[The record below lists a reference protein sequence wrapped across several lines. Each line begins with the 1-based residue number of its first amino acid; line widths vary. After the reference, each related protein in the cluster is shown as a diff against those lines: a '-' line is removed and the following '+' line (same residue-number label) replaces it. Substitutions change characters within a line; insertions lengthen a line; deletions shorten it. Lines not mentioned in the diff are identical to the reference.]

1 MRRASHLTRRLTA
14 SLALTAVAGLGASAI
29 APAATAAPA
38 DPAGFGLHVIADPAK
53 NPVPATPYGSVRI
66 WDIGVTW
73 GKVQMKPGKNGK
85 DKWWWT
91 GLDQA
96 INNARAQGVKPL
108 YVLGSTPTWIAGSCK
123 KGSYPNK
130 GAACVPSMSAWK
142 KWVTAVA
149 KRYKGKGVAY
159 QIWNEANLSTF
170 WSGSPQ
176 QLADLTKAAKQVI
189 RKYDSTATVVSASST
204 VRLTASYN
212 KFFPAYLKALKKAGW
227 PVDVFSVHL
236 YPEGTGT
243 PANRA
248 DYIETVK
255 GDLQQAGAPARPLWD
270 TEVNYGFSGPG
281 GIPGVNIDGDTAAA
295 YVSQTYLD
303 DLRLGVARAY
313 WYSYTLTPYSRGGVQ
328 LMAGTAGTT
337 GYATTYGWVAGG
349 DVNCTTGAVNTCT
362 VVKNGTTATIAWAS
376 TGSGPFTVPAGATKS
391 VTASNVSTP
400 VSAGQ
405 VVTIGSMPT
414 WFG

>member
-1 MRRASHLTRRLTA
+1 MRRAPHLTRRFTA
-14 SLALTAVAGLGASAI
+14 AIALTATAALGVAMV
-29 APAATAAPA
+29 APAAQAAPA
-38 DPAGFGLHVIADPAK
+38 DPAGFGLHVLADPAK
-53 NPVPATPYGSVRI
+53 NPVPATPYGAVRI

-73 GKVQMKPGKNGK
+73 GKVQMTSKKY
-85 DKWWWT
+85 WWT

-108 YVLGSTPTWIAGSCK
+108 YVLGSTPKWVAGSCK

-130 GAACVPSMSAWK
+130 GAACVPNMGDWK
-142 KWVTAVA
+142 AWVTAVA

-159 QIWNEANLSTF
+159 QIWNEANLSTM

-176 QLADLTKAAKQVI
+176 QLADLTKAAKQII
-189 RKYDSTATVVSASST
+189 RKYDSTATVVSASTT
-204 VRLTASYN
+204 VRLTASYD
-212 KFFPAYLKALKKAGW
+212 KFFPAYLKALKQDGW
-227 PVDVFSVHL
+227 PVDVYAVHL
-236 YPEGTGT
+236 YPDGTGT
-243 PANRA
+243 PATRA
-248 DYIETVK
+248 DYIATVQA
-255 GDLQQAGAPARPLWD
+255 DLAKAGAPARPLWD
-270 TEVNYGFSGPG
+270 TEVNYGFAGPG
-281 GIPGVNIDGDTAAA
+281 SVPGVNIDGDTAAA

-362 VVKNGTTATIAWAS
+362 VSKNGTTATIAWAS
-376 TGSGPFTVPAGATKS
+376 TGSGSFTVPAGATKQ
-391 VTASNVSTP
+391 VTASNVT
-400 VSAGQ
+400 SAVAGGQ